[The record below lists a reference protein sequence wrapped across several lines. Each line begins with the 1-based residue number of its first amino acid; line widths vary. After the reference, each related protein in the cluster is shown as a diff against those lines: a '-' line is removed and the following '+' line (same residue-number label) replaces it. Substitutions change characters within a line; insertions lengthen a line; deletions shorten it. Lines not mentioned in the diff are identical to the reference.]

1 MALLASPLHLLSVV
15 LWGVQCEDKGVWAC
29 LDRAPNSPA
38 NIGKP
43 IFWRTILPPMSYQC
57 AGVESE
63 RDDQKIGVVT
73 ILWR

>member
-1 MALLASPLHLLSVV
+1 MSGQRLEWQARWFGLPLR
-15 LWGVQCEDKGVWAC
+15 AC
-29 LDRAPNSPA
+29 LDHAPNSPA

-43 IFWRTILPPMSYQC
+43 IFWRTILPPTFYQR